1 MEGDLF
7 KRVGKGGLDKE
18 GGELLEKIN
27 IIIIII
33 IKTTLFKEGN
43 TQQ

>member
-1 MEGDLF
+1 MEGDLL

-18 GGELLEKIN
+18 GGGELLERVN
-27 IIIIII
+27 IIII
-33 IKTTLFKEGN
+33 IKTTLFKVGN

>member
-18 GGELLEKIN
+18 GGGLLQKVN
-27 IIIIII
+27 IIII

>member
-18 GGELLEKIN
+18 GGGLLQKVN
-27 IIIIII
+27 IIIII